1 VTAIAQERLQDLRA
15 RIGRVGVWL
24 GPIALAPAK
33 EERAAIAR
41 IEQLGYGVAW
51 FGEAPSNREAMS
63 HAAVL
68 LAATERLMVAT
79 GIANIWARDAT
90 AAINGANTLNEAYDE
105 RFLLG
110 LGVSHAPAVQAR
122 GHDYAKPL
130 TAMTTYLEAID
141 EHSYGAPGPEH
152 PSPIVLA
159 ALRPK
164 MLQLARER
172 TAGAHPYF
180 VPPAHTAKARAILGP
195 GPLLAPEQVVVL
207 ERDPTRAREIGRRHM
222 AVYLTLPNYVNN
234 LRDLGYEDADF
245 ADGGSERLVDAIV
258 AWGDEEAI
266 AGRVREHLEAGA
278 DHVAIQAY
286 ADNAAASLA
295 QLERLAPAL
304 LAL

>member
-1 VTAIAQERLQDLRA
+1 MSAISGERSQELRE

-24 GPIALAPAK
+24 GSIALEPAAQ
-33 EERAAIAR
+33 ERAAIGR

-51 FGEAPSNREAMS
+51 FGEGPSNREALS
-63 HAAVL
+63 HAAL
-68 LAATERLMVAT
+68 LLEASTRLLIAT
-79 GIANIWARDAT
+79 GIANIWARDAA
-90 AAINGANTLNEAYDE
+90 AAINGANTLNEACDE

-110 LGVSHAPAVQAR
+110 LGVSHAPIVNSR

-130 TAMTTYLEAID
+130 TAMQRYLQAID
-141 EHSYGAPGPEH
+141 EHTYGAPAPPH
-152 PSPIVLA
+152 PSPVLLA

-164 MLQLARER
+164 MLELARDM

-180 VPPAHTAKARAILGP
+180 VPASHTARARGILGP
-195 GPLLAPEQVVVL
+195 RPLLAPEQVVVL
-207 ERDPTRAREIGRRHM
+207 ETDAGRAREIGRRHM
-222 AVYLTLPNYVNN
+222 AGYLRLPNYVDN
-234 LRDLGYEDADF
+234 LRTLGYDDEDF

-266 AGRVREHLEAGA
+266 AGRVREHLDAGA

-286 ADNAAASLA
+286 AQTASAAEA
-295 QLERLAPAL
+295 QLEQLAPTL